1 MYCPILQVRTRT
13 ISCSK
18 LNRPFRFCK
27 RRCHGPP
34 SFPPTSMNHGQTI
47 PLPSHLTSRIAA
59 ELHDSIID
67 HLHSC
72 KPALYSCS
80 TVCKAWL
87 PTCRY
92 HLFSKVNLRPAF
104 VEFLRSS
111 PHTATAISPYIS
123 QVTLGGGWMREQ
135 QAEFNDVISFLLTLE
150 RVDELYLGTWSWDY
164 VSTETTMSLL
174 DARASLFQNL
184 TKLAMTH
191 IRFPSFDFLIRFISG
206 FPVLKELSL
215 HNIMWEA
222 PKCPLSPLPSPSTT
236 NVQASPLLPSRLQT
250 LNIFSSSNS
259 PILYWVLTGGR
270 LHAATDHE
278 QVVPALRKLVLS
290 DILPTESHL
299 VGSLLRTVG
308 PSLQHLELGFLTHN
322 ASPHAI
328 QGLHILTHTS
338 SMTHMYM
345 Y

>member
-1 MYCPILQVRTRT
+1 
-13 ISCSK
+13 
-18 LNRPFRFCK
+18 
-27 RRCHGPP
+27 
-34 SFPPTSMNHGQTI
+34 
-47 PLPSHLTSRIAA
+47 
-59 ELHDSIID
+59 
-67 HLHSC
+67 
-72 KPALYSCS
+72 
-80 TVCKAWL
+80 
-87 PTCRY
+87 
-92 HLFSKVNLRPAF
+92 
-104 VEFLRSS
+104 
-111 PHTATAISPYIS
+111 
-123 QVTLGGGWMREQ
+123 
-135 QAEFNDVISFLLTLE
+135 
-150 RVDELYLGTWSWDY
+150 
-164 VSTETTMSLL
+164 LL

-259 PILYWVLTGGR
+259 PILYWVLTSGR

-345 Y
+345 YWSRVILQTHSVQSTSLITRTSVLSTYTNSFFINFLLLHLHHPRPPLRQLRICHTYGSRPSSPISIPPTYQKSRSTCGWVWNRSLIWLIGPGWLRFLWTLILRGCAGLDSRCAVWEETGMRLKVGSGDVCGNAKGKNYMWGLQTRNA